1 MSNQLLFSKD
11 ARAKMAEGASI
22 LAKAVKV
29 TLGPRGRNV
38 VIEQDFG
45 APLIVNDGVTI
56 AKSINLPDKFQN
68 LGASILIEAATKTND
83 LVGDGTTTA
92 ILLTSKLIA
101 EGLKKLEE
109 GVNPVILRN
118 GLNYY
123 LPFIQKRIDELSTP
137 IKEATDLAKIAT
149 ISSGA
154 EEVGIL
160 ISNAYQEVGQKGIV
174 TIEESQGLEDYLDV
188 VKGYSYDR
196 GYLSSYMINDKEKNQ
211 AVLDNPLVLITDKK
225 INAMKEIVPF
235 LEEAMKQG
243 KPLLII
249 CDDMEQEVLGAIVVN
264 KLRGV
269 FNVVVTKA
277 PSFGERKTKQLQDI
291 AFLTKAIL
299 IDESLGMSLNETM
312 PSSTLGRAEKI
323 IVNKDQTIIVNGMAT
338 SEEIVKYAKGIENS
352 IKDITSEYDK
362 EKAEERVAKLLGGI
376 AVIKIGAET
385 EPVLKEKKLRI
396 EDALNA
402 TKAAMTSG
410 IIEGGGK
417 VFYQMVDTIKN
428 IEAPTEYLTALQVLE
443 QALKAPFKQIVEN
456 AGGDFA
462 KISKEITNDL
472 WYDALS
478 QKMVNLKDAGI
489 IDPASVEKSAIMSA
503 ISIAGIFL
511 TTECAIINEEE
522 KKPVNEENLL

>member
-68 LGASILIEAATKTND
+68 LGASILIEAANKTND

-92 ILLTSKLIA
+92 ILLTSKLIE

-160 ISNAYQEVGQKGIV
+160 SSNAYQEVGQKGIV

-211 AVLDNPLVLITDKK
+211 AVLDNPLVL
-225 INAMKEIVPF
+225 KEIVPF

-338 SEEIVKYAKGIENS
+338 SEEIVNYAKGIENS

-428 IEAPTEYLTALQVLE
+428 IEAPTEYLPALQVLE
-443 QALKAPFKQIVEN
+443 QAL
-456 AGGDFA
+456 
-462 KISKEITNDL
+462 
-472 WYDALS
+472 
-478 QKMVNLKDAGI
+478 
-489 IDPASVEKSAIMSA
+489 
-503 ISIAGIFL
+503 
-511 TTECAIINEEE
+511 
-522 KKPVNEENLL
+522 

>member
-1 MSNQLLFSKD
+1 
-11 ARAKMAEGASI
+11 
-22 LAKAVKV
+22 
-29 TLGPRGRNV
+29 
-38 VIEQDFG
+38 
-45 APLIVNDGVTI
+45 
-56 AKSINLPDKFQN
+56 
-68 LGASILIEAATKTND
+68 
-83 LVGDGTTTA
+83 
-92 ILLTSKLIA
+92 
-101 EGLKKLEE
+101 
-109 GVNPVILRN
+109 
-118 GLNYY
+118 
-123 LPFIQKRIDELSTP
+123 
-137 IKEATDLAKIAT
+137 
-149 ISSGA
+149 
-154 EEVGIL
+154 
-160 ISNAYQEVGQKGIV
+160 
-174 TIEESQGLEDYLDV
+174 
-188 VKGYSYDR
+188 
-196 GYLSSYMINDKEKNQ
+196 MINDKEKNQ

-338 SEEIVKYAKGIENS
+338 SEEIVNYAKGIENS

-417 VFYQMVDTIKN
+417 VFYQMADTIKN
-428 IEAPTEYLTALQVLE
+428 IEAPTEYLPALQVLE

-462 KISKEITNDL
+462 KISKEVTNDL

-522 KKPVNEENLL
+522 KKTVNEENLL

>member
-1 MSNQLLFSKD
+1 
-11 ARAKMAEGASI
+11 
-22 LAKAVKV
+22 
-29 TLGPRGRNV
+29 
-38 VIEQDFG
+38 
-45 APLIVNDGVTI
+45 
-56 AKSINLPDKFQN
+56 
-68 LGASILIEAATKTND
+68 
-83 LVGDGTTTA
+83 
-92 ILLTSKLIA
+92 
-101 EGLKKLEE
+101 
-109 GVNPVILRN
+109 
-118 GLNYY
+118 
-123 LPFIQKRIDELSTP
+123 
-137 IKEATDLAKIAT
+137 
-149 ISSGA
+149 
-154 EEVGIL
+154 
-160 ISNAYQEVGQKGIV
+160 
-174 TIEESQGLEDYLDV
+174 
-188 VKGYSYDR
+188 
-196 GYLSSYMINDKEKNQ
+196 
-211 AVLDNPLVLITDKK
+211 
-225 INAMKEIVPF
+225 
-235 LEEAMKQG
+235 
-243 KPLLII
+243 
-249 CDDMEQEVLGAIVVN
+249 
-264 KLRGV
+264 
-269 FNVVVTKA
+269 
-277 PSFGERKTKQLQDI
+277 
-291 AFLTKAIL
+291 
-299 IDESLGMSLNETM
+299 MSLNETM

-338 SEEIVKYAKGIENS
+338 SEEIVNYAKGIENS

-428 IEAPTEYLTALQVLE
+428 IEAPTEYLPALQVLE

-462 KISKEITNDL
+462 KISKEVTNDL

>member
-225 INAMKEIVPF
+225 ISAMKEIVPF

-249 CDDMEQEVLGAIVVN
+249 CDDMEQEVLGA
-264 KLRGV
+264 
-269 FNVVVTKA
+269 
-277 PSFGERKTKQLQDI
+277 FGERKTKQLQDI

-338 SEEIVKYAKGIENS
+338 SEEIVNYAKGIENS

-417 VFYQMVDTIKN
+417 VFYQMADTIKN
-428 IEAPTEYLTALQVLE
+428 IEAPTEYLPALQVLE